1 MSLSGIDI
9 AIFIAYVIGLIIVA
23 SYVSRE
29 KAGHEKNTKDYFLA
43 GNSLT
48 WWAIGASLIAAN
60 ISAEQIIGM
69 SGSGY
74 AVGLGIASYEWL
86 AAIILMIVGKY
97 FLPIFLKHGIYT
109 MPQYLERRYNRDVKL
124 VLAVFWISVYIFVNL
139 TSVLWLGSLAINT
152 VADVDIVYGLIFLG
166 AFAGAYSLYGGL
178 KAVAFTDIIQVVL
191 LIIGGLYLSY
201 ITLNM
206 IGNGAGVVE
215 GFISLTEKAPEKFDM
230 ILSKDNPFYKDLPGI
245 TALIG
250 AVWVLHFSYWGFNQY
265 IIQRALA
272 AKSIKEAQKGIA
284 FAAILKLI
292 MPIIVVLPGIAAAVL
307 NPGLENPDQAYP
319 QLMTLMPVGMMG
331 LVFAALVAAIV
342 SSLGSMT
349 NSISTIFTMDIYIHF
364 RPNETQRHYVT
375 IGRMVSFISLIIAM
389 ICAKPLLGNFD
400 QAFQYVQD
408 FTSFFTPGI
417 VVIFLLGM
425 FWKRTTPTGALAAA
439 IGSFVTSLAFKISW
453 PELPFLDR
461 MNFVFFICLF
471 LAVSASLWVK
481 EESKYV
487 HKLDKADFHTST
499 GYNLVSVSVFLVLVA
514 IYATWW

>member
-1 MSLSGIDI
+1 LDELRNILNKLNKEVYDNLGEKDGIEI
-9 AIFIAYVIGLIIVA
+9 LVCSSVML
-23 SYVSRE
+23 
-29 KAGHEKNTKDYFLA
+29 N
-43 GNSLT
+43 
-48 WWAIGASLIAAN
+48 
-60 ISAEQIIGM
+60 SAE
-69 SGSGY
+69 Y
-74 AVGLGIASYEWL
+74 WYENLEEWKTL
-86 AAIILMIVGKY
+86 NNPAGKKILS
-97 FLPIFLKHGIYT
+97 KHDDFDFYT
-109 MPQYLERRYNRDVKL
+109 LVKTDV
-124 VLAVFWISVYIFVNL
+124 A
-139 TSVLWLGSLAINT
+139 
-152 VADVDIVYGLIFLG
+152 G

-349 NSISTIFTMDIYIHF
+349 NSISTIFTMDIYIHY

>member
-1 MSLSGIDI
+1 
-9 AIFIAYVIGLIIVA
+9 
-23 SYVSRE
+23 
-29 KAGHEKNTKDYFLA
+29 
-43 GNSLT
+43 
-48 WWAIGASLIAAN
+48 
-60 ISAEQIIGM
+60 
-69 SGSGY
+69 
-74 AVGLGIASYEWL
+74 
-86 AAIILMIVGKY
+86 
-97 FLPIFLKHGIYT
+97 
-109 MPQYLERRYNRDVKL
+109 
-124 VLAVFWISVYIFVNL
+124 
-139 TSVLWLGSLAINT
+139 
-152 VADVDIVYGLIFLG
+152 
-166 AFAGAYSLYGGL
+166 
-178 KAVAFTDIIQVVL
+178 
-191 LIIGGLYLSY
+191 
-201 ITLNM
+201 
-206 IGNGAGVVE
+206 
-215 GFISLTEKAPEKFDM
+215 
-230 ILSKDNPFYKDLPGI
+230 
-245 TALIG
+245 
-250 AVWVLHFSYWGFNQY
+250 
-265 IIQRALA
+265 
-272 AKSIKEAQKGIA
+272 
-284 FAAILKLI
+284 

-349 NSISTIFTMDIYIHF
+349 NSISTIFTMDIYIHY